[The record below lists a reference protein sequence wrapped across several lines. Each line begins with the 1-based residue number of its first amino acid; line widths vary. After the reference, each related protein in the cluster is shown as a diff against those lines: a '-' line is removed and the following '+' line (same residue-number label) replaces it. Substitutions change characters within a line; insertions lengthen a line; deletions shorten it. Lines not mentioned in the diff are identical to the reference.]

1 MYYLE
6 LIQRFWKY
14 NQKINLGSTA
24 IAMYLYLLKLGND
37 TDSYDVTISDVALSN
52 MLGITRKTVKPTKE
66 KLRNFGLIQFETKN
80 GLPCNYRLLLNYPFE
95 ILEPV
100 IQDIESKDNPQK
112 GNDDKFGLALRN
124 NPKIMQK
131 KDRDVPPIYD
141 KDKLLSSGKIP
152 TLEEFFEYAQTL
164 KVYETSMDSHI
175 KEKYND
181 WSNNSWRSHLDR
193 PINNWKSS
201 LKSTLPYMKD
211 NVSSESLSVQS
222 IPNIKR
228 PKTSLK
234 N

>member
-1 MYYLE
+1 
-6 LIQRFWKY
+6 
-14 NQKINLGSTA
+14 
-24 IAMYLYLLKLGND
+24 
-37 TDSYDVTISDVALSN
+37 

-80 GLPCNYRLLLNYPFE
+80 GFSLQLQAVTQLSLK
-95 ILEPV
+95 LEPV

-152 TLEEFFEYAQTL
+152 TFRRIFEYAQTL

-181 WSNNSWRSHLDR
+181 WSNNS
-193 PINNWKSS
+193 
-201 LKSTLPYMKD
+201 
-211 NVSSESLSVQS
+211 
-222 IPNIKR
+222 
-228 PKTSLK
+228 
-234 N
+234 